1 MLENNLEKICKQ
13 EDLLNQLK
21 EQYNKVKEDI
31 KVRFEDKV
39 QKIQQGKLVARSE
52 KRPLKDGDV
61 STACSTA
68 CSTNAITF
76 GDVNDKDSKIRK
88 KLKVEKID
96 KATLKLKEERAYA
109 VLDEIRVSPNVW
121 YLRKV
126 RNKKNV

>member
-1 MLENNLEKICKQ
+1 M
-13 EDLLNQLK
+13 
-21 EQYNKVKEDI
+21 
-31 KVRFEDKV
+31 
-39 QKIQQGKLVARSE
+39 
-52 KRPLKDGDV
+52 KDGDV
-61 STACSTA
+61 KMACGAA

-76 GDVNDKDSKIRK
+76 GDVNDKNSKIRK